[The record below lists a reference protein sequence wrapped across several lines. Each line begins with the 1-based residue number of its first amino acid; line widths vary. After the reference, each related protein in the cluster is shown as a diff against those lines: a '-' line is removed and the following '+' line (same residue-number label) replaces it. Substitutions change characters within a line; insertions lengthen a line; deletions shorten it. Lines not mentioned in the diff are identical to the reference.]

1 MENTSKIISQIRED
15 FIKGC
20 LSENEVEIT
29 PDLQFNKWMQQ
40 GIDAKILEVQAF
52 NLCTV
57 SVENKPSNR
66 IVYLREFGNNKFY
79 FYTNYQSK
87 KGFDISHNNNV
98 SACFFYP
105 ELERQIRIEGTIS
118 FAEKEK
124 CDNYFSSRP
133 RESQIGAWSS
143 PQSTKINSRDD
154 LEKILENNF
163 SKFGNDVIQRPD
175 FWGGYIINANYYEFW
190 QGRRSRL
197 HDRICYKLKNN
208 NWEIYRIAP

>member
-1 MENTSKIISQIRED
+1 MENTSNTISQIREE
-15 FIKGC
+15 FIKGS
-20 LSENEVEIT
+20 LSENEVESL

-40 GIDAKILEVQAF
+40 GIDAKITEVQAF

-57 SVENKPSNR
+57 SAENNPSNR

-79 FYTNYQSK
+79 LHTNYQSK
-87 KGFDISHNNNV
+87 KGIDIAHNNNV

-105 ELERQIRIEGTIS
+105 ELERQIRIEGTIT

-124 CDNYFSSRP
+124 CDSYFNSRP

-143 PQSTKINSRDD
+143 PQRIIINTRN
-154 LEKILENNF
+154 ELENILDSNT
-163 SKFGNDVIQRPD
+163 SKFSNQVIQRPD

-197 HDRICYKLKNN
+197 HDRICYELKNN
-208 NWEIYRIAP
+208 KWEIYRIAP